1 MSVLTWLH
9 AHWAVIATILFLV
22 SELLGETQSIRE
34 NSIFGVVREFLRGE
48 SEKTSED
55 LAKVLKHK

>member
-1 MSVLTWLH
+1 MSVLTWIH
-9 AHWAVIATILFLV
+9 AHWAVIATILLLV

-48 SEKTSED
+48 SEKASED